1 VLGAGSAG
9 TGISAL
15 LLRAMIEAGVPE
27 RDARSRFYL
36 VDREGLLVEGMAG
49 LQPFQA
55 PFAQSRDRLAA
66 WKLTSPNRIGL
77 AEVVTNAYP
86 TVLIGTSGQA
96 HSFSEGVVRAMAA
109 HVKRPVIFPLSNP
122 TERSEATPQDLL
134 DWTDGRAVIGTGS
147 PFPAIPRNG
156 HSFRIDQT
164 NNSYVY
170 PGVGLA
176 AIAVQARRISDGMFL
191 AAART
196 IAELSPTK
204 RDPRANLLPPLGE
217 LRKLSFQVAIAVAKQ
232 AETEG
237 LARPIPDQDLIAA
250 VNSKM
255 WEPAYA
261 PYRRLPPVHGA

>member
-1 VLGAGSAG
+1 
-9 TGISAL
+9 
-15 LLRAMIEAGVPE
+15 MIEAGVPE

-36 VDREGLLVEGMAG
+36 VDRGGLLVEGMAG

-77 AEVVTNAYP
+77 AEVVTNAHP

-109 HVKRPVIFPLSNP
+109 HVQRPVIFPLSNP

-147 PFPAIPRNG
+147 PFPTIPRNG

-164 NNSYVY
+164 NNSYVPVSVSQPSPCRHAVYRMACFSLRRARSPNY
-170 PGVGLA
+170 PRQS
-176 AIAVQARRISDGMFL
+176 AIRAPISCRRSGSCENC
-191 AAART
+191 RSRSRSR
-196 IAELSPTK
+196 SPSRQK
-204 RDPRANLLPPLGE
+204 PRDWRVP
-217 LRKLSFQVAIAVAKQ
+217 S
-232 AETEG
+232 
-237 LARPIPDQDLIAA
+237 PIRI
-250 VNSKM
+250 
-255 WEPAYA
+255 
-261 PYRRLPPVHGA
+261 